1 MKVREM
7 PLEARPREK
16 ALNYGLETLTDY
28 ELIAIILRTGYQ
40 GMSSINLAQEVLKV
54 FPLNKLNNISIDK
67 LMTIKGIKEAKALEL
82 LVCFELSK
90 RVSLCIGKSEDV
102 INNPTA
108 LLNFIKSEIGSLSNE
123 QFLVVCLNT
132 KNVIIKYKI
141 MFVGTV
147 DVTVVHP
154 RDIFKFAIE
163 NNATRVICAHN
174 HPSGDITPSKQD
186 IDITKVIQKTGD
198 MVGIPLLDHVIVS
211 NSQVYSILGRLNQQ

>member
-7 PLEARPREK
+7 PISARPREK
-16 ALNYGLETLTDY
+16 ALNYGLASLTDY

-40 GMSSINLAQEVLKV
+40 GMSSINLAQQVLKK
-54 FPLNKLNNISIDK
+54 FPLDKLNNISIK
-67 LMTIKGIKEAKALEL
+67 QLMTIKGIKEAKALEL

-90 RVSLCIGKSEDV
+90 RTSLYISKKEDV
-102 INNPTA
+102 ITNPTA

-132 KNVIIKYKI
+132 KNVIIKYKV
-141 MFVGTV
+141 MFIGTV

-186 IDITKVIQKTGD
+186 IDITKIIKNTGE
-198 MVGIPLLDHVIVS
+198 MIGIPLLDHVIVS
-211 NSQVYSILGRLNQQ
+211 NSQVYSILGNLNK

>member
-16 ALNYGLETLTDY
+16 ALNYGLSSLSDY

-40 GMSSINLAQEVLKV
+40 GMSSLSLAQQVLKR
-54 FPLNKLNNISIDK
+54 FPLDKLNNISIK
-67 LMTIKGIKEAKALEL
+67 QLMTIKGIKEAKALEL

-90 RVSLCIGKSEDV
+90 RTSLYISQKKDV
-102 INNPTA
+102 ISNPTA

-132 KNVIIKYKI
+132 KNVIIKYKV

-163 NNATRVICAHN
+163 NNATRIICAHN

-186 IDITKVIQKTGD
+186 IDITKVIKKTGE
-198 MVGIPLLDHVIVS
+198 MIGIPLLDHVVVS
-211 NSQVYSILGRLNQQ
+211 NSQVYSILGNFNK

>member
-16 ALNYGLETLTDY
+16 ALAYGLDALTNY

-40 GMSSINLAQEVLKV
+40 GMSAISLAQEVLNR
-54 FPLNKLNNISIDK
+54 FPLNRLTNISIIE

-90 RVSLCIGKSEDV
+90 RVNLYIGQNENV
-102 INNPTA
+102 ISNPTA
-108 LLNFIKSEIGSLSNE
+108 LFNFIKSEIGSLSNE

-132 KNVIIKYKI
+132 KNVIIKYKV

-163 NNATRVICAHN
+163 NNATRIICAHN

-186 IDITKVIQKTGD
+186 IDITKIIKQTGE
-198 MVGIPLLDHVIVS
+198 MIGIPLLDHVVVS
-211 NSQVYSILGRLNQQ
+211 NSEVFSIMGSLKK

>member
-7 PLEARPREK
+7 PIAARPREK
-16 ALNYGLETLTDY
+16 ALNYGLSSLSDY

-40 GMSSINLAQEVLKV
+40 GMSSLSLAQQVLKQ
-54 FPLNKLNNISIDK
+54 FPLDKLNNISIK
-67 LMTIKGIKEAKALEL
+67 QLMTIKGIKEAKALEL

-90 RVSLCIGKSEDV
+90 RTSLYISQKEDV
-102 INNPTA
+102 ISNPTA

-132 KNVIIKYKI
+132 KNVIIKYKV

-163 NNATRVICAHN
+163 NNATRIICAHN

-186 IDITKVIQKTGD
+186 IDITKVIKKTGE
-198 MVGIPLLDHVIVS
+198 MIGIPLLDHVIVS
-211 NSQVYSILGRLNQQ
+211 NSQVYSILGNLNR

>member
-7 PLEARPREK
+7 PIEARPREK
-16 ALNYGLETLTDY
+16 ALTYGLKALTDY
-28 ELIAIILRTGYQ
+28 ELIALILRSGYQ
-40 GMSSINLAQEVLKV
+40 GMSVISLAQEVLKR
-54 FPLNKLNNISIDK
+54 FPLDKLNNISIDE
-67 LMTIKGIKEAKALEL
+67 LMSIKGIKEAKALEL

-90 RVSLCIGKSEDV
+90 RTSLYIGKREDV
-102 INNPTA
+102 ISNPTA

-132 KNVIIKYKI
+132 KNVIIKYKV

-163 NNATRVICAHN
+163 NNATRIICAHN
-174 HPSGDITPSKQD
+174 HPSGDTSPSKQD
-186 IDITKVIQKTGD
+186 LDITKVLKKTGE

-211 NSQVYSILGRLNQQ
+211 NSQVYSILGCLNQ

>member
-16 ALNYGLETLTDY
+16 ALNYGLSALTDY

-40 GMSSINLAQEVLKV
+40 GMSAISLAQKVLQK
-54 FPLNKLNNISIDK
+54 FPLDRLNNIAIEE
-67 LMTIKGIKEAKALEL
+67 LMTLKGIKEAKALEL
-82 LVCFELSK
+82 LVCFELAK
-90 RVSLCIGKSEDV
+90 RSSLYIGMRKDV
-102 INNPTA
+102 ISNPKS

-132 KNVIIKYKI
+132 KNMIIKYKV

-163 NNATRVICAHN
+163 NNATRIICAHN
-174 HPSGDITPSKQD
+174 HPSGDISPSKQD
-186 IDITKVIQKTGD
+186 IEITKVLKQTGE

-211 NSQVYSILGRLNQQ
+211 NSQVYSILGNLDK